1 MLRFIDPQKTNI
13 GDKTSFLIFLPHS
26 IYLDSKFKELKMA
39 KSQSFADKSKAK
51 KKSDHITVK
60 FVKSV
65 KSDKGTYKF
74 SEKFVRLAD
83 ISKVTE
89 LK

>member
-1 MLRFIDPQKTNI
+1 
-13 GDKTSFLIFLPHS
+13 
-26 IYLDSKFKELKMA
+26 MA
-39 KSQSFADKSKAK
+39 KSQSFADKSKGK
-51 KKSDHITVK
+51 KKADHITVK

-65 KSDKGTYKF
+65 KSEKGTYKF
-74 SEKFVRLAD
+74 NEKFVRLDD

>member
-1 MLRFIDPQKTNI
+1 
-13 GDKTSFLIFLPHS
+13 
-26 IYLDSKFKELKMA
+26 MA
-39 KSQSFADKSKAK
+39 KSQSFADKAKGK
-51 KKSDHITVK
+51 KKADHITVK

-65 KSDKGTYKF
+65 KTADGNYKF
-74 SEKFVRLAD
+74 NEKFVRLAD

>member
-1 MLRFIDPQKTNI
+1 
-13 GDKTSFLIFLPHS
+13 
-26 IYLDSKFKELKMA
+26 MA

-89 LK
+89 LKWIILSGLIVLIITLDADLSKIKCFDQIL